1 MRKMQQSF
9 RKLPAL
15 LLTGFSL
22 LVAAKVGAHH
32 SFAVHF
38 DGDELVQVSG
48 VVTDFR
54 FANPHGVIEWTATDE
69 SGEEVTWRAETNSP
83 NILKRRGWSRD
94 SLQPGDEVTVTGFP
108 ARDESAYMRVSRVD
122 FADGRDPL
130 IGQSAQD
137 QD

>member
-1 MRKMQQSF
+1 MHISF
-9 RKLPAL
+9 RKLPAILLTSTTL
-15 LLTGFSL
+15 LLA
-22 LVAAKVGAHH
+22 VKVGAHH

-38 DGDELVQVSG
+38 VGDEQVRVSG

-69 SGEEVTWRAETNSP
+69 SGEEVAWQAETNSP

-94 SLQPGDEVTVTGFP
+94 SLRPGDEVTVTGFP

-122 FADGRDPL
+122 FADGREPL
-130 IGQSAQD
+130 VGQSAQN